1 MMRSAVKD
9 YQEALHLLT
18 ESGRYDTKDDF
29 TVVVQPFFRETEIPK
44 ELNSGDTDLSYF
56 APDCFHFSVKGQ
68 QAAATALWKNMVR
81 LDDVNSNFILF

>member
-18 ESGRYDTKDDF
+18 ENGRYDTKDDF
-29 TVVVQPFFRETEIPK
+29 T
-44 ELNSGDTDLSYF
+44 LNSGDTDLSYF